1 MSEKVEISN
10 LGIFEA
16 QVFCIAQ
23 IDCDG
28 ALTDSA
34 YFADK
39 LGSPSGS
46 WRVLAEVGK
55 FWLKL
60 ESSSRSWKVL
70 AEVGKF

>member
-1 MSEKVEISN
+1 MAPRTPS
-10 LGIFEA
+10 LGSPKRNFEA

-46 WRVLAEVGK
+46 LKVQAEVGK
-55 FWLKL
+55 F
-60 ESSSRSWKVL
+60 
-70 AEVGKF
+70 

>member
-1 MSEKVEISN
+1 MAPRTPSLGSPKRNEKESQMSEKVEIPD

-39 LGSPSGS
+39 LGS
-46 WRVLAEVGK
+46 L
-55 FWLKL
+55 
-60 ESSSRSWKVL
+60 KVL